1 VSSSDRGLR
10 EVRGRARARSV
21 AALGVALSALAVLRC
36 GAPEQCVRGSD
47 CDDGWACV
55 SGSCRN
61 VSGVGSDGDS
71 QAARGAADATA
82 AGDAAKAASP
92 DAAVRTTDASDGD
105 GASSERDADTTD

>member
-1 VSSSDRGLR
+1 
-10 EVRGRARARSV
+10 
-21 AALGVALSALAVLRC
+21 
-36 GAPEQCVRGSD
+36 
-47 CDDGWACV
+47 
-55 SGSCRN
+55 